1 MSQVPVQ
8 YFNLMEENYSKY
20 GLSVIQLIQI
30 GKFYELWHEPN
41 VPQLQ
46 QAYSQADL
54 LVESSIRSEST
65 VRKNYTP
72 IEQVASLLDMRIIS
86 PGKRSLLQM
95 GFPIYSLTTHLS
107 TLLDKG
113 WTVVVIDELVTGKSG
128 PKQRAVSQVYSPSC
142 NLEDCS
148 ELSYV
153 ISIYIKDDLL
163 GITLFSAMNGHSIM
177 FPVYWVDRD
186 KVARLLISYRIK
198 EVIVWT
204 DVPQEVCVAGADS
217 GILNKIYGLLIGWN
231 LFPSEP
237 NARIEVMGET
247 LTGITTGLS
256 CYLSYRYENDNK
268 EWLLLHIYL
277 DINEEWFN
285 KNYQEYTLSKIFQST
300 WTEDVNQV
308 NLISLL
314 GILQFI
320 KDRNPNFIKNLQ
332 LPECYNSV
340 VSPLNLILCNRAEY
354 QLDLLPKKGKL
365 GGLLNLVDYCS
376 TAMGKRLL
384 KFRLLNPI
392 TDYSELN
399 LRYEEIATFKQLLD
413 KQIFDNSELKQIK
426 DLSSLHRQWAICA
439 SSDTTLPS
447 KKLNQIYHSYL
458 SANKLIGSLLRYAAT
473 HTPLQLPP
481 SVGPQLENCSV
492 QLESL
497 IEEIDRFFQVDN
509 LWGDFKDILQPTD
522 NLTNLLAQQQTLRAQ
537 LTEWAEQTSNIVF
550 QDTIS
555 IKAEYFSKEG
565 YAFSILSKKL
575 AKLEHYS
582 TTATNTS
589 IIILGKRGNHHII
602 TNPTFL
608 KVSIEL
614 SLLEEQID
622 IYVKQ
627 TYNRELKR
635 LYFNY
640 SELFLPL
647 ENIISRLDVALSGAI
662 VSIKFN
668 YTKPY
673 IISTKSTEVKATH
686 QKAKGLIETTNLR
699 HPLIEQLNTQ
709 EECVAHDISL
719 EDKGMLILSV
729 NGAGKSTLLRAIGVN
744 VILAQAGMYVA
755 ADSFKLRPYHYL
767 ITRILG
773 GDDLH
778 KGKGTFEVEMRDLST
793 ILKLANY
800 NSLILGDEICHG
812 TEVSSG
818 VAILAAT
825 IERLTAARTSFVLST
840 HLHQVCSLLVA
851 NAIDSP
857 VRCYHLSVI
866 QREDLGLIYERK
878 LKPGPGPSQYGIEVM
893 GHIIND
899 REFYSSALK
908 YRKLINWRGLC
919 TQDPQPRSESTVRKP
934 VRKNSLTVFR
944 PSKYNTQVFID
955 SCEICGAPA
964 EAIHHIK
971 PKKLYTNVKVRSL
984 NLNRRSNLV
993 PVCSSCHL
1001 DIHRNKISILGWKR
1015 TPVHKK
1021 LYWVYLNE
1029 PLDSGT
1035 E

>member
-1 MSQVPVQ
+1 MNLIPMQ

-30 GKFYELWHEPN
+30 GKFYELWHEPD
-41 VPQLQ
+41 VPCIQ
-46 QAYSQADL
+46 QAYSKAEL
-54 LVESSIRSEST
+54 LAEPEPKAEPVT
-65 VRKNYTP
+65 PP
-72 IEQVASLLDMRIIS
+72 IEQVASLLDMRIVS

-95 GFPIYSLTTHLS
+95 GFPIYSLTTYLS
-107 TLLDKG
+107 ILLDKG
-113 WTVVVIDELVTGKSG
+113 WTIIVIDELVTGKSG

-153 ISIYIKDDLL
+153 ISIYFKDDLL
-163 GITLFSAMNGHSIM
+163 GITLFSSMNGHSIM
-177 FPVYWVDRD
+177 FPVYWEDRD
-186 KVARLLISYRIK
+186 KVARLLTSYRIK
-198 EVIVWT
+198 EVVIWA
-204 DVPQEVCVAGADS
+204 DSGADP
-217 GILNKIYGLLIGWN
+217 GILNKIYGLLIDWN
-231 LFPSEP
+231 LFPYEP
-237 NARIEVMGET
+237 SARIEVMG
-247 LTGITTGLS
+247 S
-256 CYLSYRYENDNK
+256 PCYLSYRYENDNK
-268 EWLLLHIYL
+268 EWILLHIYL
-277 DINEEWFN
+277 GINEEWFN

-300 WTEDVNQV
+300 WADDLNQV
-308 NLISLL
+308 NIISLL
-314 GILQFI
+314 GILQFV

-332 LPECYNSV
+332 LPESYNSV

-354 QLDLLPKKGKL
+354 QLDLLPKEGKL

-384 KFRLLNPI
+384 KLRLLNPI
-392 TDYSELN
+392 TDYPELN
-399 LRYEEIATFKQLLD
+399 LRYEEVATFKQLLD

-439 SSDTTLPS
+439 SSVNTIDTTLWLPP

-458 SANKLIGSLLRYAAT
+458 SANKLIRSLRSYPAIEHLAVV
-473 HTPLQLPP
+473 P
-481 SVGPQLENCSV
+481 

-509 LWGDFKDILQPTD
+509 LLGDLKDILQPTD
-522 NLTNLLAQQQTLRAQ
+522 NLTNLLVQQQTLRGQ
-537 LTEWAEQTSNIVF
+537 LTEWAEQASNIVF

-575 AKLEHYS
+575 AKLNRVRPQAS
-582 TTATNTS
+582 SVNKID
-589 IIILGKRGNHHII
+589 IIILGKRGNYHII
-602 TNPTFL
+602 TSPAIL

-614 SLLEEQID
+614 NLLEEQINT
-622 IYVKQ
+622 YVKQ

-635 LYFNY
+635 LYFSY

-647 ENIISRLDVALSGAI
+647 ENMISRLDVALSGAI
-662 VSIKFN
+662 VSTKFN
-668 YTKPY
+668 YTRPFL
-673 IISTKSTEVKATH
+673 
-686 QKAKGLIETTNLR
+686 QKGDKGLIETTNLR

-719 EDKGMLILSV
+719 EDKGMLIFSV
-729 NGAGKSTLLRAIGVN
+729 NGAGKSTLLRSIGVN

-755 ADSFKLRPYHYL
+755 ADSFKLRPYNYL

-773 GDDLH
+773 GDNLH
-778 KGKGTFEVEMRDLST
+778 KGQGTFEVEMRDLST

-812 TEVSSG
+812 TEVNSG
-818 VAILAAT
+818 LAILAAT

-840 HLHQVCSLLVA
+840 HLHQVCSL
-851 NAIDSP
+851 IDSP
-857 VRCYHLSVI
+857 VRYYHLSVI
-866 QREDLGLIYERK
+866 QREDLGIIYERK
-878 LKPGPGPSQYGIEVM
+878 LKPGPGPSKYGIEVM

-899 REFYSSALK
+899 REFYNSALN
-908 YRKLINWRGLC
+908 YRKLINWKSPSPR
-919 TQDPQPRSESTVRKP
+919 PRSKSS
-934 VRKNSLTVFR
+934 SLTVFR
-944 PSKYNTQVFID
+944 PSKYNTKVFID

-971 PKKLYTNVKVRSL
+971 PKRLCSF

-993 PVCSSCHL
+993 PVCSRCHL

-1015 TPVHKK
+1015 TPIHNK
-1021 LYWVYLNE
+1021 LYWVYLNDT
-1029 PLDSGT
+1029 LYSGT

>member
-1 MSQVPVQ
+1 MSQIPMQ

-30 GKFYELWHEPN
+30 GKFYELWHEPD
-41 VPQLQ
+41 VPNIQ
-46 QAYSQADL
+46 QTYSQAEL
-54 LVESSIRSEST
+54 LVESSIPTYIRSKPLGVT
-65 VRKNYTP
+65 PP

-107 TLLDKG
+107 ILLDKG
-113 WTVVVIDELVTGKSG
+113 WTIIVIDELVTGKSG
-128 PKQRAVSQVYSPSC
+128 LSPNNSNKQPKQRAVSQVYSPSC

-153 ISIYIKDDLL
+153 ISIYFKDDLL

-198 EVIVWT
+198 EVVIWA
-204 DVPQEVCVAGADS
+204 DSGADS
-217 GILNKIYGLLIGWN
+217 RTLSKIYGLLIGWN

-247 LTGITTGLS
+247 LTGITTDLS

-277 DINEEWFN
+277 GINEEWFN

-300 WTEDVNQV
+300 WAEDVNQV

-365 GGLLNLVDYCS
+365 GGLLNLVDCCS
-376 TAMGKRLL
+376 TAMGRRLL

-426 DLSSLHRQWAICA
+426 DLSSLHRQWTICA
-439 SSDTTLPS
+439 SSDTTLPP

-458 SANKLIGSLLRYAAT
+458 SANKLIESLLSA
-473 HTPLQLPP
+473 PLRLPS
-481 SVGPQLENCSV
+481 SVGPQLK
-492 QLESL
+492 SL
-497 IEEIDRFFQVDN
+497 IGEIDRFFQVDN
-509 LWGDFKDILQPTD
+509 LLGDFKDILQPTD

-537 LTEWAEQTSNIVF
+537 FTEWAEQTSNIVF

-575 AKLEHYS
+575 AKLERYL
-582 TTATNTS
+582 ANTS
-589 IIILGKRGNHHII
+589 VTDTPIIILGKRGNHHII
-602 TNPTFL
+602 TSPTLL

-614 SLLEEQID
+614 SLLEEQVN

-635 LYFNY
+635 LYFSY
-640 SELFLPL
+640 SELFSPL
-647 ENIISRLDVALSGAI
+647 ENMISRLDVALSGAI

-668 YTKPY
+668 YTKPCLQTAQ
-673 IISTKSTEVKATH
+673 TKAR
-686 QKAKGLIETTNLR
+686 GLIETTNLR

-719 EDKGMLILSV
+719 EDKGMLIFSV

-755 ADSFKLRPYHYL
+755 ADSFRLRPYHYL

-778 KGKGTFEVEMRDLST
+778 KGQGTFEVEMRDLST

-818 VAILAAT
+818 LAILAAT

-840 HLHQVCSLLVA
+840 HLHQVCSL
-851 NAIDSP
+851 IDSP

-899 REFYSSALK
+899 REFHSSALK
-908 YRKLINWRGLC
+908 YRKLINWESPSLW
-919 TQDPQPRSESTVRKP
+919 PRSKSS
-934 VRKNSLTVFR
+934 SLTVFR

-971 PKKLYTNVKVRSL
+971 PKRLCASY
-984 NLNRRSNLV
+984 LNRRSNLV

-1029 PLDSGT
+1029 SLDSGT

>member
-1 MSQVPVQ
+1 MGNLFALYALGKGQIPVQ

-30 GKFYELWHEPN
+30 GKFYELWHKPD
-41 VPQLQ
+41 VPSIQ
-46 QAYSQADL
+46 QAYSQAEL
-54 LVESSIRSEST
+54 LVESSIRSRSLGVT
-65 VRKNYTP
+65 PP
-72 IEQVASLLDMRIIS
+72 IEQVASLLDMRITS

-95 GFPIYSLTTHLS
+95 GFPIYSLTTYLS

-113 WTVVVIDELVTGKSG
+113 WTIIVIDELATDKLG

-142 NLEDCS
+142 NLEDCP

-153 ISIYIKDDLL
+153 ISIYFKDDLL

-177 FPVYWVDRD
+177 FPVYWADRD

-198 EVIVWT
+198 EVIIR
-204 DVPQEVCVAGADS
+204 ADSEANS
-217 GILNKIYGLLIGWN
+217 GILNKIYDLLIGWN

-237 NARIEVMGET
+237 NAIIEVMEDP
-247 LTGITTGLS
+247 

-277 DINEEWFN
+277 GINEEWFN

-314 GILQFI
+314 GTLQFI
-320 KDRNPNFIKNLQ
+320 KDRNHNLIKNLQ
-332 LPECYNSV
+332 LPECYSSI

-365 GGLLNLVDYCS
+365 GGLLNMVDYCS

-439 SSDTTLPS
+439 SSDTTLPP
-447 KKLNQIYHSYL
+447 KKLNQIYYSYL
-458 SANKLIGSLLRYAAT
+458 SADKLIRSLL
-473 HTPLQLPP
+473 PLLQLPP
-481 SVGPQLENCSV
+481 SVGPQLE
-492 QLESL
+492 SL
-497 IEEIDRFFQVDN
+497 IGEISLFFQVDN
-509 LWGDFKDILQPTD
+509 LLGDFKYILQPTD
-522 NLTNLLAQQQTLRAQ
+522 NLTSLLVQQQTLKAQ

-575 AKLEHYS
+575 ERYLA
-582 TTATNTS
+582 NTS
-589 IIILGKRGNHHII
+589 VTDPPIILGKRGNHHII
-602 TNPTFL
+602 TSSAIL
-608 KVSIEL
+608 KVSIKL
-614 SLLEEQID
+614 NLLEEQVN
-622 IYVKQ
+622 IYVEQ

-635 LYFNY
+635 LYFRY
-640 SELFLPL
+640 YELFFPL
-647 ENIISRLDVALSGAI
+647 ENMISRLDAALSGAI
-662 VSIKFN
+662 VSTKFN
-668 YTKPY
+668 YTRPNLL
-673 IISTKSTEVKATH
+673 TTD
-686 QKAKGLIETTNLR
+686 QKAKGLIETINLR

-709 EECVAHDISL
+709 EECIAHDISL
-719 EDKGMLILSV
+719 EDKGMLIFSV

-767 ITRILG
+767 VTRILG
-773 GDDLH
+773 GDNLH
-778 KGKGTFEVEMRDLST
+778 KGQGTFEVEMRDLST

-818 VAILAAT
+818 LAILAAT
-825 IERLTAARTSFVLST
+825 IERLTAARTSFALST
-840 HLHQVCSLLVA
+840 HLHQVCSL
-851 NAIDSP
+851 IDSP
-857 VRCYHLSVI
+857 VRYYHLSVI
-866 QREDLGLIYERK
+866 QREDLGIIYERK

-899 REFYSSALK
+899 REFYTNALK
-908 YRKLINWRGLC
+908 YRKLINWKSPSLR
-919 TQDPQPRSESTVRKP
+919 PQSKS
-934 VRKNSLTVFR
+934 NSLTVFR
-944 PSKYNTQVFID
+944 PSKYNSKVFID

-971 PKKLYTNVKVRSL
+971 PKRLYNRGHFF

-1015 TPVHKK
+1015 TPAHKK

-1029 PLDSGT
+1029 SLDSGT

>member
-1 MSQVPVQ
+1 MSLVPIQ

-30 GKFYELWHEPN
+30 GKFYELWHEPD
-41 VPQLQ
+41 VASRQ
-46 QAYSQADL
+46 QAYSQAEL
-54 LVESSIRSEST
+54 LVESPIPIYIRSRPLGVT
-65 VRKNYTP
+65 PP

-95 GFPIYSLTTHLS
+95 GFPIYSLTTHIS

-113 WTVVVIDELVTGKSG
+113 LTIIVIDELVTGKSG
-128 PKQRAVSQVYSPSC
+128 PKQRAVSQVYSPGC

-153 ISIYIKDDLL
+153 ISIYFKDDLL

-177 FPVYWVDRD
+177 FPVCWDNRD
-186 KVARLLISYRIK
+186 KVAQLLISYRIK
-198 EVIVWT
+198 EVVIWA
-204 DVPQEVCVAGADS
+204 DSGADS

-237 NARIEVMGET
+237 NVEIEVMGEP
-247 LTGITTGLS
+247 LTPSGDIAPG
-256 CYLSYRYENDNK
+256 YLSYRYESDNK

-277 DINEEWFN
+277 GVNEEWFN
-285 KNYQEYTLSKIFQST
+285 KNYQKYTLSKIFKST

-308 NLISLL
+308 NIISLL

-320 KDRNPNFIKNLQ
+320 KDRNSNFIKNLQ

-354 QLDLLPKKGKL
+354 QLDLLPKRGKL

-399 LRYEEIATFKQLLD
+399 LRYEEIATFRQLLD
-413 KQIFDNSELKQIK
+413 KQIFNNSELKQIK

-439 SSDTTLPS
+439 SSDTTLPP
-447 KKLNQIYHSYL
+447 KKLYQIYCSYL
-458 SANKLIGSLLRYAAT
+458 SANKLIRSLL
-473 HTPLQLPP
+473 PSDLQLPP
-481 SVGPQLENCSV
+481 SIGPQLE
-492 QLESL
+492 LL
-497 IEEIDRFFQVDN
+497 IKEIDRFFQVDN
-509 LWGDFKDILQPTD
+509 LLGDFKDILQPTD
-522 NLTNLLAQQQTLRAQ
+522 NLNNLLVQQQTLKTQ
-537 LTEWAEQTSNIVF
+537 LTEWAKQISNIVF

-555 IKAEYFSKEG
+555 IKAEHFNKEG
-565 YAFSILSKKL
+565 YAFYILYKKL
-575 AKLEHYS
+575 AKLERYL
-582 TTATNTS
+582 ANTPVTDTS
-589 IIILGKRGNHHII
+589 VIILGKRGNYQII
-602 TNPTFL
+602 TSPAIL
-608 KVSIEL
+608 KVSIKL
-614 SLLEEQID
+614 NLLEEQIN

-627 TYNRELKR
+627 TYHRELKR
-635 LYFNY
+635 LYFSY
-640 SELFLPL
+640 SELFFPL

-668 YTKPY
+668 YTKPCLLA
-673 IISTKSTEVKATH
+673 KSTDQAP
-686 QKAKGLIETTNLR
+686 QKARGLIDATNLR

-755 ADSFKLRPYHYL
+755 ADLFKLRPYHYL

-778 KGKGTFEVEMRDLST
+778 KGQGTFEVEMRDLST

-800 NSLILGDEICHG
+800 SSLILGDEICHG
-812 TEVSSG
+812 TEVNSG
-818 VAILAAT
+818 LAILAAT
-825 IERLTAARTSFVLST
+825 IERLTAARTSFVLTT
-840 HLHQVCSLLVA
+840 HLHQVCYL
-851 NAIDSP
+851 IDSS

-866 QREDLGLIYERK
+866 QQEGIIYERK
-878 LKPGPGPSQYGIEVM
+878 LKPGPGPPQYGIEVM

-908 YRKLINWRGLC
+908 YRKLINCKSPPLW
-919 TQDPQPRSESTVRKP
+919 PRSKSG
-934 VRKNSLTVFR
+934 SLPVFR
-944 PSKYNTQVFID
+944 PSRYNPQVFID

-971 PKKLYTNVKVRSL
+971 PKKLCSSF

-1015 TPVHKK
+1015 TPVHNK

-1029 PLDSGT
+1029 SLDSGT

>member
-1 MSQVPVQ
+1 MSQILMQ
-8 YFNLMEENYSKY
+8 YFNLAEENYFKY
-20 GLSVIQLIQI
+20 GLSVIQFIQI

-41 VPQLQ
+41 TLSRQ
-46 QAYSQADL
+46 QAYSQTEL
-54 LVESSIRSEST
+54 LIESSIRSKPLEVT
-65 VRKNYTP
+65 PP
-72 IEQVASLLDMRIIS
+72 IEQVASLLDMRITL

-113 WTVVVIDELVTGKSG
+113 WTVIVIDELVTSKSG

-153 ISIYIKDDLL
+153 LSIYFSQDDLL

-177 FPVYWVDRD
+177 FPVSWTDRD
-186 KVARLLISYRIK
+186 KVARLLISYRIREIVIWVNS
-198 EVIVWT
+198 EVGS
-204 DVPQEVCVAGADS
+204 E
-217 GILNKIYGLLIGWN
+217 ILINKIYNLLIGWN
-231 LFPSEP
+231 LFPSES
-237 NARIEVMGET
+237 NAKIEVMGEA
-247 LTGITTGLS
+247 LTNLPY
-256 CYLSYRYENDNK
+256 YLSYRYKNNK
-268 EWLLLHIYL
+268 EWVLLHIYMG
-277 DINEEWFN
+277 INAEWFN

-300 WTEDVNQV
+300 WTENVNQV

-320 KDRNPNFIKNLQ
+320 KDRNPNLIKNLQ

-340 VSPLNLILCNRAEY
+340 ISPLNLILCNRAEY
-354 QLDLLPKKGKL
+354 QLDLLPKGGKL
-365 GGLLNLVDYCS
+365 GSLLNLVDYCS

-392 TDYSELN
+392 TDYFELN
-399 LRYEEIATFKQLLD
+399 LRYEEIATFKQLID
-413 KQIFDNSELKQIK
+413 KKIFDNSELKHIK

-439 SSDTTLPS
+439 SSDTTLPP
-447 KKLNQIYHSYL
+447 KKLSQIYHSYL
-458 SANKLIGSLLRYAAT
+458 FASQLISKLISNKWINI
-473 HTPLQLPP
+473 QLPLL
-481 SVGPQLENCSV
+481 VGP

-497 IEEIDRFFQVDN
+497 IEEIGRVFQIDS
-509 LWGDFKDILQPTD
+509 LLSDFKDVLQPTD
-522 NLTNLLAQQQTLRAQ
+522 NLTNLLAQQQILRAQ
-537 LTEWAEQTSNIVF
+537 LTQWAEQTSNIVF

-555 IKAEYFSKEG
+555 IKAEYFNKKG

-575 AKLEHYS
+575 TKLEHYM
-582 TTATNTS
+582 TNASRSDNS
-589 IIILGKRGNHHII
+589 IIVLDKRGSYHII
-602 TNPTFL
+602 TSSTIH

-614 SLLEEQID
+614 NLLEEQINT
-622 IYVKQ
+622 YVKQ
-627 TYNRELKR
+627 IYNRELKR
-635 LYFNY
+635 LYFSY

-647 ENIISRLDVALSGAI
+647 VNMISRLDVALSGAI
-662 VSIKFN
+662 AAIKFN
-668 YTKPY
+668 YTKPCLTP
-673 IISTKSTEVKATH
+673 TKSQQT
-686 QKAKGLIETTNLR
+686 KGLIEAINIR
-699 HPLIEQLNTQ
+699 HPLVEQLNTQ
-709 EECVAHDISL
+709 EECVAHNISL
-719 EDKGMLILSV
+719 EDKGMLIFSV

-755 ADSFKLRPYHYL
+755 ADSFKLRPYNYL
-767 ITRILG
+767 VTRILG

-778 KGKGTFEVEMRDLST
+778 KGQGTFEVEMRDLST

-818 VAILAAT
+818 TAILAAT
-825 IERLTAARTSFVLST
+825 IERLTAAQTSFVLST
-840 HLHQVCSLLVA
+840 HLHQVFSL
-851 NAIDSP
+851 IDSP
-857 VRCYHLSVI
+857 VQYYHLSVI
-866 QREDLGLIYERK
+866 QQKDLGLIYERK

-899 REFYSSALK
+899 KNFYNSALK
-908 YRKLINWRGLC
+908 YRKLISWKL
-919 TQDPQPRSESTVRKP
+919 PSRSES
-934 VRKNSLTVFR
+934 NSLTVFR
-944 PSKYNTQVFID
+944 PSKYNAQVFID

-964 EAIHHIK
+964 EAIHHIQ
-971 PKKLYTNVKVRSL
+971 PKKLCNRR
-984 NLNRRSNLV
+984 LNRRSNLV

-1015 TPVHKK
+1015 TPRHKK

-1029 PLDSGT
+1029 SLDSGT

>member
-1 MSQVPVQ
+1 MQ

-30 GKFYELWHEPN
+30 GKFYELWHEPD
-41 VPQLQ
+41 VPSIQ
-46 QAYSQADL
+46 QAYSQAEL
-54 LVESSIRSEST
+54 LAESSIPTYIRNKSLE
-65 VRKNYTP
+65 VTP
-72 IEQVASLLDMRIIS
+72 SIEQVASLLDMKIVS
-86 PGKRSLLQM
+86 PSKRSLLQM
-95 GFPIYSLTTHLS
+95 GFPIYSLTTYLS

-113 WTVVVIDELVTGKSG
+113 WTIIVIDELVTGKSG

-153 ISIYIKDDLL
+153 ISIYFKDDLL
-163 GITLFSAMNGHSIM
+163 GVTLFSAMNGHSTM

-198 EVIVWT
+198 EVVIW
-204 DVPQEVCVAGADS
+204 ADSRANS
-217 GILNKIYGLLIGWN
+217 GILNKIYGLLIDWN

-247 LTGITTGLS
+247 LPEMTTG
-256 CYLSYRYENDNK
+256 YLSYRYENDNK

-277 DINEEWFN
+277 GINKEWFN

-308 NLISLL
+308 NLVSLL
-314 GILQFI
+314 GVLQFI
-320 KDRNPNFIKNLQ
+320 KDRNPNFINNLQ

-365 GGLLNLVDYCS
+365 GGLLNLIDHCS
-376 TAMGKRLL
+376 TAMGKRLF

-392 TDYSELN
+392 TDYSKLN

-439 SSDTTLPS
+439 SSDTTLPP

-458 SANKLIGSLLRYAAT
+458 SAKKLISSLLPALLPERI
-473 HTPLQLPP
+473 PLQLPL
-481 SVGPQLENCSV
+481 SVGP

-497 IEEIDRFFQVDN
+497 IEEIDRFCRVDN
-509 LWGDFKDILQPTD
+509 LLGDFKDILQPTD
-522 NLTNLLAQQQTLRAQ
+522 NLTNLLVQQQILKAQ

-550 QDTIS
+550 QDTVS
-555 IKAEYFSKEG
+555 IKVEYFSKEG

-575 AKLEHYS
+575 AKLERYLVNTS
-582 TTATNTS
+582 VTDTS
-589 IIILGKRGNHHII
+589 IIVLGKRGNQHII
-602 TNPTFL
+602 TSPAIL

-614 SLLEEQID
+614 NLLEEQVN

-635 LYFNY
+635 LYFSY

-647 ENIISRLDVALSGAI
+647 ENMISRLDVALSGAI
-662 VSIKFN
+662 VSTKFN
-668 YTKPY
+668 YTRPCLL
-673 IISTKSTEVKATH
+673 ATD
-686 QKAKGLIETTNLR
+686 QEAKGLIDTINLR

-744 VILAQAGMYVA
+744 IILAQAGMYVA

-778 KGKGTFEVEMRDLST
+778 KGQGTFEVEMRDLST

-818 VAILAAT
+818 LAILAAT

-840 HLHQVCSLLVA
+840 HLHQVCSL
-851 NAIDSP
+851 IDSP
-857 VRCYHLSVI
+857 VRYYHLSVI

-908 YRKLINWRGLC
+908 YRKLINWKSPSLR
-919 TQDPQPRSESTVRKP
+919 PRSETS
-934 VRKNSLTVFR
+934 SLAVFR

-955 SCEICGAPA
+955 LCEICGAPA

-971 PKKLYTNVKVRSL
+971 PKRLCKGHSF

-1029 PLDSGT
+1029 SLDSGT

>member
-1 MSQVPVQ
+1 MSQVPMQ

-30 GKFYELWHEPN
+30 GKFYELWHEPD
-41 VPQLQ
+41 VTSIQ
-46 QAYSQADL
+46 QAYSQAEL
-54 LVESSIRSEST
+54 LVESSIRSRSLGVT
-65 VRKNYTP
+65 PP

-113 WTVVVIDELVTGKSG
+113 WTIIVIDELATDKSG
-128 PKQRAVSQVYSPSC
+128 PKQRAVSRIYSPSC
-142 NLEDCS
+142 NLDGGS

-153 ISIYIKDDLL
+153 ISIYFKDDLL
-163 GITLFSAMNGHSIM
+163 GITLFSAMSGHSIM

-198 EVIVWT
+198 EVVIRV
-204 DVPQEVCVAGADS
+204 DS
-217 GILNKIYGLLIGWN
+217 GANSRMLNKIYGLLIGWN

-247 LTGITTGLS
+247 LTSTPGLS

-277 DINEEWFN
+277 GINEEWFN

-300 WTEDVNQV
+300 WTEDVNQA

-314 GILQFI
+314 GTLQFV
-320 KDRNPNFIKNLQ
+320 KDRNPNLIKNLQ

-399 LRYEEIATFKQLLD
+399 LRYEEIATFKQLLH

-439 SSDTTLPS
+439 SSDTTLPP
-447 KKLNQIYHSYL
+447 KKLSQIYHSYL
-458 SANKLIGSLLRYAAT
+458 SANKLIGSLL
-473 HTPLQLPP
+473 PLLRLPP
-481 SVGPQLENCSV
+481 SVGPQLE
-492 QLESL
+492 SL
-497 IEEIDRFFQVDN
+497 IGEIDRFFQVDN
-509 LWGDFKDILQPTD
+509 LLGDFKDILQPTD
-522 NLTNLLAQQQTLRAQ
+522 NLTNLLVQRQTLKAQ

-575 AKLEHYS
+575 AKLERYLANPLV
-582 TTATNTS
+582 TDPP
-589 IIILGKRGNHHII
+589 IIILGKRGSHQII
-602 TNPTFL
+602 TSPAIL
-608 KVSIEL
+608 GVSIEFN
-614 SLLEEQID
+614 LLEEQVN

-627 TYNRELKR
+627 TYNGELKR
-635 LYFNY
+635 LYFSY

-647 ENIISRLDVALSGAI
+647 ENMISRLDVALSGAI
-662 VSIKFN
+662 VSTKFN
-668 YTKPY
+668 YTRPCLL
-673 IISTKSTEVKATH
+673 ATDP
-686 QKAKGLIETTNLR
+686 KAKGLIETINLR

-719 EDKGMLILSV
+719 EDKGMLIFSV

-744 VILAQAGMYVA
+744 VILAQAGVYVA

-778 KGKGTFEVEMRDLST
+778 KGQGTFEVEMRDLST

-818 VAILAAT
+818 LAILAAT

-840 HLHQVCSLLVA
+840 HLHQVCSL
-851 NAIDSP
+851 IDLP
-857 VRCYHLSVI
+857 VRYYHLSVI
-866 QREDLGLIYERK
+866 QREDLGIIYERK

-899 REFYSSALK
+899 REFYTNALK
-908 YRKLINWRGLC
+908 YRKLINWKSPSLR
-919 TQDPQPRSESTVRKP
+919 PRSKSS
-934 VRKNSLTVFR
+934 SLTVFR
-944 PSKYNTQVFID
+944 PSKYNSKVFID

-971 PKKLYTNVKVRSL
+971 PKRLSGGHSF
-984 NLNRRSNLV
+984 NLSRRSNLV

-1015 TPVHKK
+1015 TPAHKK

-1029 PLDSGT
+1029 SLDSGT

>member
-1 MSQVPVQ
+1 MSQIIMQ

-30 GKFYELWHEPN
+30 GKFYELWHEPDA
-41 VPQLQ
+41 PCIQR
-46 QAYSQADL
+46 AYSQVEL
-54 LVESSIRSEST
+54 LVESGPGPLEVTS
-65 VRKNYTP
+65 P

-95 GFPIYSLTTHLS
+95 GFPIYSLTTYLS
-107 TLLDKG
+107 ILLDKG
-113 WTVVVIDELVTGKSG
+113 WTIIVIDELVTSKSG
-128 PKQRAVSQVYSPSC
+128 PKQRAVSHIYSPSC

-153 ISIYIKDDLL
+153 ISIYFKDDLL
-163 GITLFSAMNGHSIM
+163 GVTLFSVMNGHSVM
-177 FPVYWVDRD
+177 FPVYWEDRD

-198 EVIVWT
+198 EVVIWA
-204 DVPQEVCVAGADS
+204 DSGADP

-237 NARIEVMGET
+237 NARIEVM
-247 LTGITTGLS
+247 S
-256 CYLSYRYENDNK
+256 SPCYLSYRYENDNK
-268 EWLLLHIYL
+268 EWLLLHIYSG
-277 DINEEWFN
+277 INEEWSN

-300 WTEDVNQV
+300 WTDDLNQV
-308 NLISLL
+308 NIISLL
-314 GILQFI
+314 GILQFV
-320 KDRNPNFIKNLQ
+320 KDRNLNFIKNLQ
-332 LPECYNSV
+332 LPESYNSV

-365 GGLLNLVDYCS
+365 GGLLNLIDFCS

-384 KFRLLNPI
+384 KSRLLNPI

-399 LRYEEIATFKQLLD
+399 LRYEEVATFKQLLD
-413 KQIFDNSELKQIK
+413 KQILDNSELKQIK

-439 SSDTTLPS
+439 SSVNAIGTTLWLPP
-447 KKLNQIYHSYL
+447 KKLSQIYHSYL
-458 SANKLIGSLLRYAAT
+458 SANKFIRSLL
-473 HTPLQLPP
+473 PLLRPHLAIEHLAVVP
-481 SVGPQLENCSV
+481 

-497 IEEIDRFFQVDN
+497 IEEIGRFFQVDK
-509 LWGDFKDILQPTD
+509 LLGDLKDILQPTD
-522 NLTNLLAQQQTLRAQ
+522 NLTNLLVQQQALKGQ
-537 LTEWAEQTSNIVF
+537 LTEWAKQTSNAVF

-555 IKAEYFSKEG
+555 IKAEYFNKEG
-565 YAFSILSKKL
+565 YAFSILSRKL
-575 AKLEHYS
+575 AKLNS
-582 TTATNTS
+582 VKLPAPSANMIDINS
-589 IIILGKRGNHHII
+589 IVILGKRGNYNII
-602 TNPTFL
+602 TSPPIL
-608 KVSIEL
+608 KVSAKL
-614 SLLEEQID
+614 HLLEEQINT
-622 IYVKQ
+622 YVKQ

-635 LYFNY
+635 LYFSY

-662 VSIKFN
+662 VSTRFN
-668 YTKPY
+668 YTKPCLQG
-673 IISTKSTEVKATH
+673 EG
-686 QKAKGLIETTNLR
+686 KGLIETTNLR

-719 EDKGMLILSV
+719 EDKGMLIFSV

-778 KGKGTFEVEMRDLST
+778 KGQGTFEVEMRDLST

-812 TEVSSG
+812 TEVNSG
-818 VAILAAT
+818 LAILAAT

-840 HLHQVCSLLVA
+840 HLHQVCSL
-851 NAIDSP
+851 IDSP
-857 VRCYHLSVI
+857 ARYYHLSVI
-866 QREDLGLIYERK
+866 QREDLGIIYERK

-899 REFYSSALK
+899 KEFYSSALK
-908 YRKLINWRGLC
+908 YRKLINWKSPPLR
-919 TQDPQPRSESTVRKP
+919 PRSESTAGKSS
-934 VRKNSLTVFR
+934 SLTVFR
-944 PSKYNTQVFID
+944 PSKYNSKVFID

-964 EAIHHIK
+964 EAVHHIK
-971 PKKLYTNVKVRSL
+971 PKRSCSF

-1001 DIHRNKISILGWKR
+1001 DIHRNKISILGWKK
-1015 TPVHKK
+1015 TPGRNK

-1029 PLDSGT
+1029 SLDSGT

>member
-1 MSQVPVQ
+1 MSQIPMQ

-30 GKFYELWHEPN
+30 GKFYELWHEPD
-41 VPQLQ
+41 VPCIQ
-46 QAYSQADL
+46 QTYSQAEL
-54 LVESSIRSEST
+54 LAESAPGPLGVT
-65 VRKNYTP
+65 PP
-72 IEQVASLLDMRIIS
+72 IEQVASLLDMRIVS

-95 GFPIYSLTTHLS
+95 GFPTYSLPTYLS

-113 WTVVVIDELVTGKSG
+113 WTIIVIDELATGKSG

-153 ISIYIKDDLL
+153 ISIYFKDDLL

-177 FPVYWVDRD
+177 FPVYWEDRD
-186 KVARLLISYRIK
+186 KVARLLINYRIK
-198 EVIVWT
+198 EVVIWV
-204 DVPQEVCVAGADS
+204 ESEADP

-231 LFPSEP
+231 LFPLEP
-237 NARIEVMGET
+237 NARIEVMD
-247 LTGITTGLS
+247 S
-256 CYLSYRYENDNK
+256 PRYLSYRYENDNK

-277 DINEEWFN
+277 GINEEWFN

-300 WTEDVNQV
+300 WTEDLNQV
-308 NLISLL
+308 NIISLL
-314 GILQFI
+314 GILQFV

-332 LPECYNSV
+332 LPESYNSV

-365 GGLLNLVDYCS
+365 GGLLNLIDYCS

-399 LRYEEIATFKQLLD
+399 LRYEEVATFKQILD
-413 KQIFDNSELKQIK
+413 KKISDNFASATTLELKQIK

-439 SSDTTLPS
+439 SATVVTTVNNNLWLPP
-447 KKLNQIYHSYL
+447 KKLNQIYLSYL
-458 SANKLIGSLLRYAAT
+458 SANKLIKSLLPFLRSPIEHLAVV
-473 HTPLQLPP
+473 P
-481 SVGPQLENCSV
+481 

-497 IEEIDRFFQVDN
+497 IEEINRFFQVDN
-509 LWGDFKDILQPTD
+509 LLGDLKDILQPTD
-522 NLTNLLAQQQTLRAQ
+522 NLTNLLAQLQTLKNQ

-555 IKAEYFSKEG
+555 IKVEYFSKEG

-575 AKLEHYS
+575 AKLNRIKS
-582 TTATNTS
+582 SSASATLATTLDIS
-589 IIILGKRGNHHII
+589 SFIILGKRGNYHII
-602 TNPTFL
+602 TSPAIL
-608 KVSIEL
+608 KVSNEL
-614 SLLEEQID
+614 NLLEEQINTY
-622 IYVKQ
+622 IKQ

-635 LYFNY
+635 LYFSY

-662 VSIKFN
+662 MSTKFN
-668 YTKPY
+668 YTKP
-673 IISTKSTEVKATH
+673 SLRLPSEG
-686 QKAKGLIETTNLR
+686 KGLIEAINLR

-719 EDKGMLILSV
+719 EDKGMLIFSI

-778 KGKGTFEVEMRDLST
+778 KGQGTFEVEMRDLST

-812 TEVSSG
+812 TEVNSG
-818 VAILAAT
+818 LAILAAT

-840 HLHQVCSLLVA
+840 HLHQVCSL
-851 NAIDSP
+851 IDSP
-857 VRCYHLSVI
+857 VRYYHLSVI
-866 QREDLGLIYERK
+866 QRKNLGIIYERK

-899 REFYSSALK
+899 KEFYSSALK
-908 YRKLINWRGLC
+908 YRKLINWKS
-919 TQDPQPRSESTVRKP
+919 PSRSKSS
-934 VRKNSLTVFR
+934 SLTVFR
-944 PSKYNTQVFID
+944 PSKYNTKVFID

-964 EAIHHIK
+964 EAVHHIK
-971 PKKLYTNVKVRSL
+971 PKKLCSA

-1015 TPVHKK
+1015 TPVHNK

-1029 PLDSGT
+1029 SLDSGT

>member
-1 MSQVPVQ
+1 MSQVPMQ

-20 GLSVIQLIQI
+20 GLSIIQLIQI
-30 GKFYELWHEPN
+30 GKFYELWQEPD
-41 VPQLQ
+41 VPSVQ
-46 QAYSQADL
+46 QAYSQAEL
-54 LVESSIRSEST
+54 LVESSRRSRPLGAT
-65 VRKNYTP
+65 PP
-72 IEQVASLLDMRIIS
+72 IEQVASLLDMRIVS

-113 WTVVVIDELVTGKSG
+113 WTIIVIDELVTGKSG

-153 ISIYIKDDLL
+153 ISIYFKDDLL
-163 GITLFSAMNGHSIM
+163 GITLFSAMSGHSIM
-177 FPVYWVDRD
+177 FPVYWADRD

-198 EVIVWT
+198 EAVIWA
-204 DVPQEVCVAGADS
+204 DSGADS

-231 LFPSEP
+231 LFPPEP
-237 NARIEVMGET
+237 NARIEVMET
-247 LTGITTGLS
+247 PLGLS

-277 DINEEWFN
+277 GINKEWFN

-314 GILQFI
+314 GVLQFI

-354 QLDLLPKKGKL
+354 QLDLLPKRGKL

-392 TDYSELN
+392 TDCSELN
-399 LRYEEIATFKQLLD
+399 FRYEEIATFRQLLD
-413 KQIFDNSELKQIK
+413 KQIFNNSELKQIK

-439 SSDTTLPS
+439 SSNTTLPP
-447 KKLNQIYHSYL
+447 KKLNQIFHSYL
-458 SANKLIGSLLRYAAT
+458 SANKLVKSLL
-473 HTPLQLPP
+473 PLGLRLSPL
-481 SVGPQLENCSV
+481 VGS

-497 IEEIDRFFQVDN
+497 IEEIDRLCQVDN
-509 LWGDFKDILQPTD
+509 LLGDFKDILQPTD
-522 NLTNLLAQQQTLRAQ
+522 NITNLLAQQQTLRAQ
-537 LTEWAEQTSNIVF
+537 LTEWAEQTSNVVF

-555 IKAEYFSKEG
+555 IKAEYFNKEG
-565 YAFSILSKKL
+565 YAFSISSKKL
-575 AKLEHYS
+575 AKLERYLV
-582 TTATNTS
+582 NTS
-589 IIILGKRGNHHII
+589 VTDPPIIILGKRGNYHII
-602 TNPTFL
+602 TSPTIL
-608 KVSIEL
+608 KVSVEL
-614 SLLEEQID
+614 NLLEEQVN

-635 LYFNY
+635 LYFSY

-647 ENIISRLDVALSGAI
+647 ENMVSRLDVALSGAI

-668 YTKPY
+668 YTKPCLMLA
-673 IISTKSTEVKATH
+673 KST
-686 QKAKGLIETTNLR
+686 QKEAKGLIEATNLR
-699 HPLIEQLNTQ
+699 HPLVEQLNTQ

-719 EDKGMLILSV
+719 EDKGMLIFSV

-778 KGKGTFEVEMRDLST
+778 KGQGTFEVEMRDLST

-812 TEVSSG
+812 TEVNSG
-818 VAILAAT
+818 LAILAAT
-825 IERLTAARTSFVLST
+825 IERLTVARTSFVLST
-840 HLHQVCSLLVA
+840 HLHQVCSL
-851 NAIDSP
+851 IDSP
-857 VRCYHLSVI
+857 VRYYHLSVI
-866 QREDLGLIYERK
+866 QREDLGIIYERK
-878 LKPGPGPSQYGIEVM
+878 LKPGPGPSQYGIEIM

-899 REFYSSALK
+899 KEFYNNALK
-908 YRKLINWRGLC
+908 YRKLINWKS
-919 TQDPQPRSESTVRKP
+919 PSRSKSS
-934 VRKNSLTVFR
+934 SLTVFR
-944 PSKYNTQVFID
+944 PSKYNAQVFID

-971 PKKLYTNVKVRSL
+971 PKRLCGEYSF

-1001 DIHRNKISILGWKR
+1001 DIHRNKISILGWKG

-1029 PLDSGT
+1029 SLDSGT

>member
-1 MSQVPVQ
+1 MSQVPMQ

-30 GKFYELWHEPN
+30 GKFYELWHEPD
-41 VPQLQ
+41 VPSIQ
-46 QAYSQADL
+46 QAYSQAEL
-54 LVESSIRSEST
+54 LVESSISTYIRSGPLGVT
-65 VRKNYTP
+65 PP

-95 GFPIYSLTTHLS
+95 GFPIYSLTTYLS

-113 WTVVVIDELVTGKSG
+113 WTIIVIDELVTGKSG

-153 ISIYIKDDLL
+153 ISIYFKDDLL

-198 EVIVWT
+198 EVVIWADSGT
-204 DVPQEVCVAGADS
+204 DS

-237 NARIEVMGET
+237 NAKIEVMGET
-247 LTGITTGLS
+247 LTPSGGMTTGLS

-308 NLISLL
+308 NIISLL

-332 LPECYNSV
+332 LPECYSSV

-354 QLDLLPKKGKL
+354 QLDLLPKRGKL

-384 KFRLLNPI
+384 KLRLLNPI

-439 SSDTTLPS
+439 SSDTTLPP

-458 SANKLIGSLLRYAAT
+458 SANKLIRSLL
-473 HTPLQLPP
+473 PLLRLPP
-481 SVGPQLENCSV
+481 SVGPQLE
-492 QLESL
+492 SL
-497 IEEIDRFFQVDN
+497 IEEIGRFFQVDN
-509 LWGDFKDILQPTD
+509 LLGDFKDILQPTD
-522 NLTNLLAQQQTLRAQ
+522 NLTNLLVQQQTLGAQ

-575 AKLEHYS
+575 AKLERYL
-582 TTATNTS
+582 ANTPVTDTP

-602 TNPTFL
+602 TSPTIL

-614 SLLEEQID
+614 NLLEEQVN

-635 LYFNY
+635 LYFSY

-647 ENIISRLDVALSGAI
+647 ENMISRLDVALSGAI

-668 YTKPY
+668 YTKPCLLA
-673 IISTKSTEVKATH
+673 KSTD

-755 ADSFKLRPYHYL
+755 ADSFRLRPYHYL

-778 KGKGTFEVEMRDLST
+778 KGQGTFEVEMRDLST
-793 ILKLANY
+793 ILKLADY

-818 VAILAAT
+818 LAILAAT

-840 HLHQVCSLLVA
+840 HLHQVCSL
-851 NAIDSP
+851 IDSP
-857 VRCYHLSVI
+857 VRYYHLSVI

-908 YRKLINWRGLC
+908 YRKLINCKSPSLR
-919 TQDPQPRSESTVRKP
+919 PRSKSS
-934 VRKNSLTVFR
+934 SLTVFR

-971 PKKLYTNVKVRSL
+971 PKRLCGGHSF

-1029 PLDSGT
+1029 SLDSGT

>member
-1 MSQVPVQ
+1 MNQIPMQ
-8 YFNLMEENYSKY
+8 YFNLAEENYSKY

-30 GKFYELWHEPN
+30 GKFYELWHEPDTSSK
-41 VPQLQ
+41 Q
-46 QAYSQADL
+46 QTYFQAEL
-54 LVESSIRSEST
+54 LTELHIRSRSWRGKKE
-65 VRKNYTP
+65 VMPP

-86 PGKRSLLQM
+86 PSKRSLLQM
-95 GFPIYSLTTHLS
+95 GFPIYSLSTHLS

-113 WTVVVIDELVTGKSG
+113 WTVIVIDELITDKSG

-153 ISIYIKDDLL
+153 LSIYFSQDSLL

-177 FPVYWVDRD
+177 FPVSWIDRD
-186 KVARLLISYRIK
+186 KVTRLLFSYHIREI
-198 EVIVWT
+198 VIWVNSG
-204 DVPQEVCVAGADS
+204 VGS
-217 GILNKIYGLLIGWN
+217 GILNKIYNLLIGWN

-237 NARIEVMGET
+237 NVKIEVMGHDEAPAN
-247 LTGITTGLS
+247 S
-256 CYLSYRYENDNK
+256 PCYLSYRYENDNK
-268 EWLLLHIYL
+268 EWLLLHIYIG
-277 DINEEWFN
+277 INEEWFN

-300 WTEDVNQV
+300 WTENVNQA

-314 GILQFI
+314 GVLQFI
-320 KDRNPNFIKNLQ
+320 KDRNSNLIKNLQ
-332 LPECYNSV
+332 LPEYHNSV

-354 QLDLLPKKGKL
+354 QLDLLPKRGKL

-384 KFRLLNPI
+384 KYRFLNPI

-399 LRYEEIATFKQLLD
+399 LRYEEIATFKRLLD
-413 KQIFDNSELKQIK
+413 KKTFDNYELKHIK

-439 SSDTTLPS
+439 SSDTVLPS
-447 KKLNQIYHSYL
+447 KKLSQIYHSYL
-458 SANKLIGSLLRYAAT
+458 FANQLISKLISNKLVNIKQPFL
-473 HTPLQLPP
+473 
-481 SVGPQLENCSV
+481 VGPQLKF
-492 QLESL
+492 L
-497 IEEIDRFFQVDN
+497 IKEINQVFQVNN
-509 LWGDFKDILQPTD
+509 LLGDFKDILQPTE
-522 NLTNLLAQQQTLRAQ
+522 NLTNFLAQQQILKAQ

-555 IKAEYFSKEG
+555 IKVEYFNKEG
-565 YAFSILSKKL
+565 YALSILSKKL
-575 AKLEHYS
+575 TKLEHYMLS
-582 TTATNTS
+582 NNS
-589 IIILGKRGNHHII
+589 IIVLGKRGSYHII
-602 TNPTFL
+602 TSLSTQ
-608 KVSIEL
+608 KVLIKL
-614 SLLEEQID
+614 NLLEEQINT
-622 IYVKQ
+622 YVKQ
-627 TYNRELKR
+627 TYNQELKR

-647 ENIISRLDVALSGAI
+647 ENFISRLDVALSGAI
-662 VSIKFN
+662 AAIKFN
-668 YTKPY
+668 YTKPCLA
-673 IISTKSTEVKATH
+673 STKSPEI
-686 QKAKGLIETTNLR
+686 KGLIEATNLR
-699 HPLIEQLNTQ
+699 HPLVEQINTQ
-709 EECVAHDISL
+709 EECVAHNINL
-719 EDKGMLILSV
+719 KDKGMLIFSV

-773 GDDLH
+773 GDDIH
-778 KGKGTFEVEMRDLST
+778 KGQGTFEVEMRDLST

-818 VAILAAT
+818 TAILAAT
-825 IERLTAARTSFVLST
+825 IERLITAQTSFVLST
-840 HLHQVCSLLVA
+840 HLHQVCSL
-851 NAIDSP
+851 IDSP
-857 VRCYHLSVI
+857 VQYYHLSVI
-866 QREDLGLIYERK
+866 QQENLGLIYERK

-899 REFYSSALK
+899 KEFYNSALK
-908 YRKLINWRGLC
+908 YRQLINWE
-919 TQDPQPRSESTVRKP
+919 PPSRSES
-934 VRKNSLTVFR
+934 NSLTIFR
-944 PSKYNTQVFID
+944 PSKYNAQVFID

-964 EAIHHIK
+964 EAIHHIQSK
-971 PKKLYTNVKVRSL
+971 SQFKSQPKKLCNKR
-984 NLNRRSNLV
+984 LNRKSNLV

-1015 TPVHKK
+1015 TPGHKK

-1029 PLDSGT
+1029 SLDSGT

>member
-30 GKFYELWHEPN
+30 GKFYELWHEPD
-41 VPQLQ
+41 VPSIQ
-46 QAYSQADL
+46 QAYSQAEL
-54 LVESSIRSEST
+54 LVESIPTHSTHIRSRSLGVT
-65 VRKNYTP
+65 PP
-72 IEQVASLLDMRIIS
+72 IEQVASLLDMRITS

-95 GFPIYSLTTHLS
+95 GFPIYSLTTHIG

-113 WTVVVIDELVTGKSG
+113 WTIIVIDELVTGKSG

-153 ISIYIKDDLL
+153 ISIYFKDDLL
-163 GITLFSAMNGHSIM
+163 GITLFSAMSGHSLM
-177 FPVYWVDRD
+177 FPVYWADRD
-186 KVARLLISYRIK
+186 KVARLLVSYRIK
-198 EVIVWT
+198 EVVIR
-204 DVPQEVCVAGADS
+204 ADS
-217 GILNKIYGLLIGWN
+217 GANSETLNKIYGLLIGWN

-247 LTGITTGLS
+247 LTSTPGLS

-277 DINEEWFN
+277 GINEEWFN

-300 WTEDVNQV
+300 WTEDVSQV

-314 GILQFI
+314 GTLQFI
-320 KDRNPNFIKNLQ
+320 KDRNPNLIKNLQ

-384 KFRLLNPI
+384 KFRLLSPI

-399 LRYEEIATFKQLLD
+399 LRYEEIAIFKQLLD

-439 SSDTTLPS
+439 SSETILPP
-447 KKLNQIYHSYL
+447 KKLNQIYYSYL
-458 SANKLIGSLLRYAAT
+458 SANKLIRSLL
-473 HTPLQLPP
+473 PLLQLPP
-481 SVGPQLENCSV
+481 IGP

-497 IEEIDRFFQVDN
+497 IGEIDRFFQVDN
-509 LWGDFKDILQPTD
+509 LLADFKDILQPTD
-522 NLTNLLAQQQTLRAQ
+522 NLTNLLVQQQTLKAQ
-537 LTEWAEQTSNIVF
+537 LTKWAEQTSNIVF

-565 YAFSILSKKL
+565 YALSILSKKL
-575 AKLEHYS
+575 AKLERYLANS
-582 TTATNTS
+582 SVTDTP

-602 TNPTFL
+602 TSPAIL
-608 KVSIEL
+608 KVSTEL
-614 SLLEEQID
+614 NLLEEQVN

-627 TYNRELKR
+627 TYSRELKR
-635 LYFNY
+635 LYFSY

-662 VSIKFN
+662 VSNKFN
-668 YTKPY
+668 YTRPCLL
-673 IISTKSTEVKATH
+673 TKARDYER
-686 QKAKGLIETTNLR
+686 GLIETINLR

-719 EDKGMLILSV
+719 EDKGMLIFSV

-778 KGKGTFEVEMRDLST
+778 KGQGTFEVEMRDLST

-818 VAILAAT
+818 LAILAAT

-840 HLHQVCSLLVA
+840 HLHQVCSL
-851 NAIDSP
+851 IDSP
-857 VRCYHLSVI
+857 VRYYHLSVI
-866 QREDLGLIYERK
+866 QREDLGIIYERK

-899 REFYSSALK
+899 REFYTNALK
-908 YRKLINWRGLC
+908 YRKLINWKSPSPR
-919 TQDPQPRSESTVRKP
+919 PRSKSA
-934 VRKNSLTVFR
+934 FR
-944 PSKYNTQVFID
+944 PSKYNSKVFID

-971 PKKLYTNVKVRSL
+971 PKRLCGGHSF

-1015 TPVHKK
+1015 TPAHKK

-1029 PLDSGT
+1029 SLDSGT

>member
-1 MSQVPVQ
+1 MQ

-30 GKFYELWHEPN
+30 GKFYELWHEPD
-41 VPQLQ
+41 VPSIQ
-46 QAYSQADL
+46 QACSQAEL
-54 LVESSIRSEST
+54 LVESRPTPSSHIRSSSLGVT
-65 VRKNYTP
+65 PP
-72 IEQVASLLDMRIIS
+72 IEQVASLLDMRITS

-95 GFPIYSLTTHLS
+95 GFPIYSLTAHIG

-113 WTVVVIDELVTGKSG
+113 WTIIVIDELATGKSG

-153 ISIYIKDDLL
+153 ISIYFKDDLL
-163 GITLFSAMNGHSIM
+163 GITLFAAMNGHSIM
-177 FPVYWVDRD
+177 FPVYWADRD
-186 KVARLLISYRIK
+186 KVARLLVSYRIK
-198 EVIVWT
+198 EVVI
-204 DVPQEVCVAGADS
+204 GAAS
-217 GILNKIYGLLIGWN
+217 GANSETLNKIYGLLIGWN

-237 NARIEVMGET
+237 NAKIEVMGET
-247 LTGITTGLS
+247 LTGLS

-277 DINEEWFN
+277 GINKEWFN

-308 NLISLL
+308 NIISLL
-314 GILQFI
+314 GTLQFI
-320 KDRNPNFIKNLQ
+320 KDRNPNLIKNLQ

-365 GGLLNLVDYCS
+365 GGLLNMVDYCS

-384 KFRLLNPI
+384 KLRLLSPI

-399 LRYEEIATFKQLLD
+399 LRYEEIATFKQLLN

-439 SSDTTLPS
+439 SSETILPP

-458 SANKLIGSLLRYAAT
+458 SANKLIRLLL
-473 HTPLQLPP
+473 PLLQLPP
-481 SVGPQLENCSV
+481 IGP

-497 IEEIDRFFQVDN
+497 IKEIDLFFQVDN
-509 LWGDFKDILQPTD
+509 LLGDFQNILQPTD
-522 NLTNLLAQQQTLRAQ
+522 NLTNLLVQQQTLKAQ
-537 LTEWAEQTSNIVF
+537 LTKWAEQTSNIVF

-565 YAFSILSKKL
+565 YALSISSKKL
-575 AKLEHYS
+575 AKLERYLANPS
-582 TTATNTS
+582 VTDPP
-589 IIILGKRGNHHII
+589 IILGKRGSYHII
-602 TNPTFL
+602 TSPAIL
-608 KVSIEL
+608 KVSTKL
-614 SLLEEQID
+614 NLVDEQVN

-627 TYNRELKR
+627 TYSRELKR
-635 LYFNY
+635 LYFSY

-647 ENIISRLDVALSGAI
+647 ENMISRLDVALSGAI
-662 VSIKFN
+662 VSTKFN
-668 YTKPY
+668 YTRPCLL
-673 IISTKSTEVKATH
+673 TKARDYE
-686 QKAKGLIETTNLR
+686 QGLIETINLR

-719 EDKGMLILSV
+719 EDKGMLIFSV

-778 KGKGTFEVEMRDLST
+778 KGQGTFEVEMRDLST

-818 VAILAAT
+818 LAILAAT
-825 IERLTAARTSFVLST
+825 IERLTAARTSFVFST
-840 HLHQVCSLLVA
+840 HLHQVCSL
-851 NAIDSP
+851 IDSP
-857 VRCYHLSVI
+857 VRYYHLSVI
-866 QREDLGLIYERK
+866 QREDLGIIYERK

-899 REFYSSALK
+899 KEFYTNALK
-908 YRKLINWRGLC
+908 YRKLIN
-919 TQDPQPRSESTVRKP
+919 
-934 VRKNSLTVFR
+934 
-944 PSKYNTQVFID
+944 
-955 SCEICGAPA
+955 
-964 EAIHHIK
+964 
-971 PKKLYTNVKVRSL
+971 
-984 NLNRRSNLV
+984 
-993 PVCSSCHL
+993 
-1001 DIHRNKISILGWKR
+1001 
-1015 TPVHKK
+1015 
-1021 LYWVYLNE
+1021 
-1029 PLDSGT
+1029 
-1035 E
+1035 

>member
-1 MSQVPVQ
+1 MSQIPMQ

-30 GKFYELWHEPN
+30 GKFYELWHEPDISCI
-41 VPQLQ
+41 Q
-46 QAYSQADL
+46 QAYSQAEL
-54 LVESSIRSEST
+54 LAESAPGPLGVT
-65 VRKNYTP
+65 PP
-72 IEQVASLLDMRIIS
+72 IEQVASLLDMRIVS

-95 GFPIYSLTTHLS
+95 GFPTYSLPTYLS

-113 WTVVVIDELVTGKSG
+113 WTVIVIDELVTGKSG

-153 ISIYIKDDLL
+153 ISIYFKDDLL

-177 FPVYWVDRD
+177 FPVDWEDRD

-198 EVIVWT
+198 EVVIWA
-204 DVPQEVCVAGADS
+204 DSGADP
-217 GILNKIYGLLIGWN
+217 GILNKIYGLLIDWN
-231 LFPSEP
+231 LFPLEP
-237 NARIEVMGET
+237 NARIEVMD
-247 LTGITTGLS
+247 S
-256 CYLSYRYENDNK
+256 PCYLSYRYENDSK

-277 DINEEWFN
+277 GINEEWFN
-285 KNYQEYTLSKIFQST
+285 KNYQEYTFSKIFQST
-300 WTEDVNQV
+300 WTDDLNQV
-308 NLISLL
+308 NIISLL

-332 LPECYNSV
+332 LPESYNSV

-365 GGLLNLVDYCS
+365 GGLLNLIDYCS

-384 KFRLLNPI
+384 KLRLLSPI

-399 LRYEEIATFKQLLD
+399 LRYEEVATFKQLLD

-439 SSDTTLPS
+439 STANTVDTNLWLPP

-458 SANKLIGSLLRYAAT
+458 SANKLIRSLL
-473 HTPLQLPP
+473 PLLRSHPVIEHLAVVP
-481 SVGPQLENCSV
+481 

-497 IEEIDRFFQVDN
+497 IKEINRFFQVDN
-509 LWGDFKDILQPTD
+509 LLGDLKDILQPTD
-522 NLTNLLAQQQTLRAQ
+522 NLTNLLVQQQTLKGQ

-565 YAFSILSKKL
+565 YAFSISSKKL
-575 AKLEHYS
+575 AKLNRVRPS
-582 TTATNTS
+582 IANTIYTGS
-589 IIILGKRGNHHII
+589 IIILGKKGNSLII
-602 TNPTFL
+602 TSTTIL

-614 SLLEEQID
+614 NLLEEQINTY
-622 IYVKQ
+622 IKQ

-640 SELFLPL
+640 YELFLPL
-647 ENIISRLDVALSGAI
+647 ENMISRLDVALSGAI
-662 VSIKFN
+662 VSTKFN
-668 YTKPY
+668 YTRPCLQG
-673 IISTKSTEVKATH
+673 EG
-686 QKAKGLIETTNLR
+686 KGLIETTNLR

-719 EDKGMLILSV
+719 EDKGMLIFSV

-778 KGKGTFEVEMRDLST
+778 KGQGTFEVEMRDLST

-812 TEVSSG
+812 TEVNSG
-818 VAILAAT
+818 LAILAAT

-840 HLHQVCSLLVA
+840 HLHQVCSL
-851 NAIDSP
+851 IDSP
-857 VRCYHLSVI
+857 VRYHHLSVI
-866 QREDLGLIYERK
+866 QREDLGIIYERK

-908 YRKLINWRGLC
+908 YRKLINRKS
-919 TQDPQPRSESTVRKP
+919 PSRSKSS
-934 VRKNSLTVFR
+934 SLAVFR
-944 PSKYNTQVFID
+944 PSKYNTKVFID

-971 PKKLYTNVKVRSL
+971 PKKLCSF

-1015 TPVHKK
+1015 TPVHNK

-1029 PLDSGT
+1029 SLDSGT

>member
-1 MSQVPVQ
+1 MTQVPVQ

-20 GLSVIQLIQI
+20 GASAIQLIQI
-30 GKFYELWHEPN
+30 GKFYELWHERD
-41 VPQLQ
+41 VSCIQ
-46 QAYSQADL
+46 QAYSQAEL
-54 LVESSIRSEST
+54 LAESPPPREGPLGAT
-65 VRKNYTP
+65 PP
-72 IEQVASLLDMRIIS
+72 IEQVASLLDMRITS

-95 GFPIYSLTTHLS
+95 GFPIYSLTTYLS

-113 WTVVVIDELVTGKSG
+113 WTIIVIDELVTGKSG

-153 ISIYIKDDLL
+153 ISIYLKDDLL

-177 FPVYWVDRD
+177 FPVYWADRD

-198 EVIVWT
+198 EVVIWV
-204 DVPQEVCVAGADS
+204 DS
-217 GILNKIYGLLIGWN
+217 GDNPGILNKIYGLLIGWN

-237 NARIEVMGET
+237 NAKIEVMG
-247 LTGITTGLS
+247 S
-256 CYLSYRYENDNK
+256 PRYLSYRYENDNK

-300 WTEDVNQV
+300 WTENVNQV

-314 GILQFI
+314 GILQFV

-332 LPECYNSV
+332 LPESYSSV
-340 VSPLNLILCNRAEY
+340 VSPLSLILCNRAEY

-365 GGLLNLVDYCS
+365 GGLLNLIDYCS

-439 SSDTTLPS
+439 SSDTTLPP

-458 SANKLIGSLLRYAAT
+458 SVSKLIRSLLPLLRSPRHLAIEPLAA
-473 HTPLQLPP
+473 
-481 SVGPQLENCSV
+481 GPQLEP
-492 QLESL
+492 L
-497 IEEIDRFFQVDN
+497 IEELERVFQVKN
-509 LWGDFKDILQPTD
+509 LLGDLKDILQPTD

-537 LTEWAEQTSNIVF
+537 LAEWAEQASNIVF
-550 QDTIS
+550 QDTTS

-565 YAFSILSKKL
+565 YALSILSKKL
-575 AKLEHYS
+575 AKLNRYLAGPASSVPGELLS
-582 TTATNTS
+582 S
-589 IIILGKRGNHHII
+589 IIMLGKRGNYHII
-602 TNPTFL
+602 TSPAIL
-608 KVSIEL
+608 KVSVEL
-614 SLLEEQID
+614 NLLEEQVNT
-622 IYVKQ
+622 YVKQ

-635 LYFNY
+635 LYFSY

-662 VSIKFN
+662 VSTKFN
-668 YTKPY
+668 YTRPCLQG
-673 IISTKSTEVKATH
+673 EG
-686 QKAKGLIETTNLR
+686 KGLIETINLR

-719 EDKGMLILSV
+719 EDKGMLIFSV

-778 KGKGTFEVEMRDLST
+778 KGQGTFEVEMRDLST

-812 TEVSSG
+812 TEVNSG
-818 VAILAAT
+818 LAILAAT
-825 IERLTAARTSFVLST
+825 IERLAAARTSFVLST
-840 HLHQVCSLLVA
+840 HLHQVCSL
-851 NAIDSP
+851 IDLP
-857 VRCYHLSVI
+857 VRYYHLSVI
-866 QREDLGLIYERK
+866 QREDLGIIYERK
-878 LKPGPGPSQYGIEVM
+878 LKPGPGPSQYGVEVM

-899 REFYSSALK
+899 KEFYRSALK
-908 YRKLINWRGLC
+908 YRKLINWKSPSLR
-919 TQDPQPRSESTVRKP
+919 PQSKSS
-934 VRKNSLTVFR
+934 SLAVFR
-944 PSKYNTQVFID
+944 PSKYNTKVFID

-971 PKKLYTNVKVRSL
+971 PKKLGHSL

-1001 DIHRNKISILGWKR
+1001 DIHRNKISISGWKK
-1015 TPVHKK
+1015 TPGHKK
-1021 LYWVYLNE
+1021 LYWVYLNG

>member
-1 MSQVPVQ
+1 MSQVPMQ
-8 YFNLMEENYSKY
+8 YFNLMEENYYKY

-30 GKFYELWHEPN
+30 GKFYELWHEPD
-41 VPQLQ
+41 VPSIQ
-46 QAYSQADL
+46 QAYSQAEL
-54 LVESSIRSEST
+54 LAESFIPIYIRNRSLEAT
-65 VRKNYTP
+65 PP
-72 IEQVASLLDMRIIS
+72 IEQVASLLDMRIVS

-95 GFPIYSLTTHLS
+95 GFPIYSLTTYLG

-113 WTVVVIDELVTGKSG
+113 WTIIIIDELVTGKSG
-128 PKQRAVSQVYSPSC
+128 PKQRAISQVYSPSC

-153 ISIYIKDDLL
+153 ISIYFKDDLL
-163 GITLFSAMNGHSIM
+163 GVTLFSAMNGHSIM

-186 KVARLLISYRIK
+186 KIARLLISYRIK
-198 EVIVWT
+198 EVVIW
-204 DVPQEVCVAGADS
+204 ADS
-217 GILNKIYGLLIGWN
+217 GANSSILNKIYDLLIDWN

-237 NARIEVMGET
+237 NARIEVMGEKLPRT
-247 LTGITTGLS
+247 TTGLS

-268 EWLLLHIYL
+268 EWLLLHVYL
-277 DINEEWFN
+277 GINKEWFN

-320 KDRNPNFIKNLQ
+320 KDRNPNLINNLQ
-332 LPECYNSV
+332 LPECYDSV

-365 GGLLNLVDYCS
+365 GGLLNLIDHCS

-392 TDYSELN
+392 TDYSKLN

-439 SSDTTLPS
+439 SSDTTLPP

-458 SANKLIGSLLRYAAT
+458 SIKKLISSLLPERM
-473 HTPLQLPP
+473 PLQLPL
-481 SVGPQLENCSV
+481 SVGP

-497 IEEIDRFFQVDN
+497 IEEIYLFFQVDN
-509 LWGDFKDILQPTD
+509 LLGDFKDILRPTD
-522 NLTNLLAQQQTLRAQ
+522 NLTNLFAQQQVLKAQ

-550 QDTIS
+550 QDTTS
-555 IKAEYFSKEG
+555 IKAEYFNKEG

-575 AKLEHYS
+575 AKLERDTS
-582 TTATNTS
+582 ITDTS
-589 IIILGKRGNHHII
+589 IIILGKRGNHHIVTSPAI
-602 TNPTFL
+602 L

-614 SLLEEQID
+614 NLLEEQVN

-635 LYFNY
+635 LYFSY

-647 ENIISRLDVALSGAI
+647 ENMISRLDVALSGAI
-662 VSIKFN
+662 VSTKFN
-668 YTKPY
+668 YTRPCLLAH
-673 IISTKSTEVKATH
+673 STEQSTN
-686 QKAKGLIETTNLR
+686 QKAKGLIETINLR

-755 ADSFKLRPYHYL
+755 ADLFKLRPYHYL

-778 KGKGTFEVEMRDLST
+778 KGQGTFEVEMRDLST

-818 VAILAAT
+818 LAILAAT
-825 IERLTAARTSFVLST
+825 IKRLTAARTSFVLST
-840 HLHQVCSLLVA
+840 HLHQVYSL
-851 NAIDSP
+851 IDSP

-899 REFYSSALK
+899 REFYNSALK
-908 YRKLINWRGLC
+908 YRKLINWKSPSLR
-919 TQDPQPRSESTVRKP
+919 PRSEGAVEKSS
-934 VRKNSLTVFR
+934 SLAVFR

-971 PKKLYTNVKVRSL
+971 PKRLFKEYSF
-984 NLNRRSNLV
+984 NLNRKSNLV
-993 PVCSSCHL
+993 PVCSSCHS
-1001 DIHRNKISILGWKR
+1001 DIHRNKIYILGWKR
-1015 TPVHKK
+1015 TPIHKK

-1029 PLDSGT
+1029 SLDSGT

>member
-1 MSQVPVQ
+1 MNQIPVQ
-8 YFNLMEENYSKY
+8 YFNLAEENYSKY

-41 VPQLQ
+41 TLSRQ
-46 QAYSQADL
+46 QAYFQAEL
-54 LVESSIRSEST
+54 LAESSMRSRPLGVT
-65 VRKNYTP
+65 PP
-72 IEQVASLLDMRIIS
+72 IEQVASLLDMRIIL

-113 WTVVVIDELVTGKSG
+113 WTVIVIDELVTGKSG

-153 ISIYIKDDLL
+153 LSIYFSQDDLL

-177 FPVYWVDRD
+177 FPVSWTDRD
-186 KVARLLISYRIK
+186 KVARLLISYRIR
-198 EVIVWT
+198 EIVIW
-204 DVPQEVCVAGADS
+204 ANS
-217 GILNKIYGLLIGWN
+217 GVGSEILINKIYNLLIGWN

-237 NARIEVMGET
+237 NAKIEVMGEA
-247 LTGITTGLS
+247 LTNLPY
-256 CYLSYRYENDNK
+256 YLSYRYENNNK
-268 EWLLLHIYL
+268 EWLLLHIYTG
-277 DINEEWFN
+277 INAEWFN

-300 WTEDVNQV
+300 WTENVNQV
-308 NLISLL
+308 NIISLL
-314 GILQFI
+314 GVLQFI
-320 KDRNPNFIKNLQ
+320 KDRNPNLIKNLQ

-354 QLDLLPKKGKL
+354 QLDLLPKRGKL
-365 GGLLNLVDYCS
+365 GGLLSLVDYCS

-392 TDYSELN
+392 TDHSELN
-399 LRYEEIATFKQLLD
+399 LRYKEIATFKQLLD
-413 KQIFDNSELKQIK
+413 KKIFDNSELKHIK

-439 SSDTTLPS
+439 SSDTTLPP
-447 KKLNQIYHSYL
+447 KKLSQIYHSYL
-458 SANKLIGSLLRYAAT
+458 FANQLISKLINNKWINI
-473 HTPLQLPP
+473 QLPP
-481 SVGPQLENCSV
+481 SVGPQLE
-492 QLESL
+492 LL
-497 IEEIDRFFQVDN
+497 IEEIGRVFQADN
-509 LWGDFKDILQPTD
+509 ILGDFKDVLQPTD
-522 NLTNLLAQQQTLRAQ
+522 NLTNFFVQQQTLRAQ

-555 IKAEYFSKEG
+555 IKAEYFNKEG

-575 AKLEHYS
+575 IKLEQYM
-582 TTATNTS
+582 ANTS
-589 IIILGKRGNHHII
+589 IFDNSIMILGKRGNHHII
-602 TNPTFL
+602 TSPTIH
-608 KVSIEL
+608 KVSIKL
-614 SLLEEQID
+614 NLLEEQINT
-622 IYVKQ
+622 YAKQ

-635 LYFNY
+635 LYFSY

-647 ENIISRLDVALSGAI
+647 VNMISRLDVALSGAI
-662 VSIKFN
+662 AAIKFN
-668 YTKPY
+668 YTEPCL
-673 IISTKSTEVKATH
+673 ILAKSQQT
-686 QKAKGLIETTNLR
+686 KGLIEAINLR
-699 HPLIEQLNTQ
+699 HPLVEQLNTQ
-709 EECVAHDISL
+709 EECVAHNISL
-719 EDKGMLILSV
+719 EDKGMLIFSV

-755 ADSFKLRPYHYL
+755 ADSFRLRPYHYL

-778 KGKGTFEVEMRDLST
+778 RGQGTFEVEMRDLST

-818 VAILAAT
+818 TAILAAT
-825 IERLTAARTSFVLST
+825 IERLTAAQTSFVLST
-840 HLHQVCSLLVA
+840 HLHQVCSL
-851 NAIDSP
+851 IDSP
-857 VRCYHLSVI
+857 ARYYHLSVI
-866 QREDLGLIYERK
+866 QQENLGLIYERK

-899 REFYSSALK
+899 KKFYTSALK
-908 YRKLINWRGLC
+908 YRKLINWG
-919 TQDPQPRSESTVRKP
+919 PPSRSES
-934 VRKNSLTVFR
+934 NSLTVFR
-944 PSKYNTQVFID
+944 PSKYNVRVFID

-964 EAIHHIK
+964 EAIHHIQSK
-971 PKKLYTNVKVRSL
+971 NQLKSQPKKLC
-984 NLNRRSNLV
+984 NRRSNLV

-1001 DIHRNKISILGWKR
+1001 DIHRNKISILGWKG
-1015 TPVHKK
+1015 TPGHKK

-1029 PLDSGT
+1029 SLDSGT